1 MSIQKTPIDW
11 SLSDLGS
18 IAVIKHD
25 DQTQLGEEKLYS
37 NVYFPGTVNS
47 QELSITGGS
56 EERELEAGK
65 EAEGTEECC
74 LLAYST
80 GFLSHYLHRDGATH
94 RDLGHQPSIFNQ
106 DHTSSD
112 CVRPI

>member
-11 SLSDLGS
+11 SLSYLGS
-18 IAVIKHD
+18 IAVVKHD

-56 EERELEAGK
+56 EGRELEAGK
-65 EAEGTEECC
+65 EAEGTEEGC
-74 LLAYST
+74 LLAYFT
-80 GFLSHYLHRDGATH
+80 GFLSHCLHRGGATH
-94 RDLGHQPSIFNQ
+94 RDLGHQSLIKTIPPQIA
-106 DHTSSD
+106 
-112 CVRPI
+112 